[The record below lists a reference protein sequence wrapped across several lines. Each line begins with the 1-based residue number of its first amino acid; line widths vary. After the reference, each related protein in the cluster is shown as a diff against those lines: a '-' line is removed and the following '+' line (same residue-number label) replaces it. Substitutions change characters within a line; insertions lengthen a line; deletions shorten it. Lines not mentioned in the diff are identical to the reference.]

1 MSKRVAELNGLVSGA
16 RVQRS
21 GGKNGGAIYA
31 SRPVWSKKW
40 GNHGKK
46 NPKISEENPMILYV
60 EDDFHVFVF
69 FLVV

>member
-1 MSKRVAELNGLVSGA
+1 MAWSLVHVYRDPVGKMVARSMPLGRSDPRNGE
-16 RVQRS
+16 
-21 GGKNGGAIYA
+21 
-31 SRPVWSKKW
+31 
-40 GNHGKK
+40 NHGKK